1 MMLDQ
6 VLYRTRQFWL
16 ALTAA
21 PAPETLE
28 QARLLLTEEQ
38 FALFQALPPGE
49 QAHGLEV
56 YRQLKDGGEAHPD
69 LLRAAL
75 LHDIG
80 KGRAPLRVWERVAIV
95 LARAAFPEKAQEW
108 GRGPAAGWRRPFVV
122 AEQHPQWGA
131 EMVAQTGASP
141 LTVALIRRH
150 QEPYNSRLASMEEQL
165 LGRLQAADDHS

>member
-1 MMLDQ
+1 MLDRI
-6 VLYRTRQFWL
+6 LYRTRQFWF

-21 PAPETLE
+21 PAHDNLE

-56 YRQLKDGGEAHPD
+56 YRQLQASGETHPD

-80 KGRAPLRVWERVAIV
+80 KGQAPLRVWERIAIV
-95 LARAAFPEKAQEW
+95 LARAAFPEKVREW

-131 EMVAQTGASP
+131 ELAAQTGASP

-150 QEPYNSRLASMEEQL
+150 QEPFTSQPASMEEQL
-165 LGRLQAADDHS
+165 LGQLQTADDHS